1 VDRPRLKTVWC
12 PIDGWHW
19 WDGTD
24 YIPEKQFHERFP
36 MARLNF
42 NADDFETPSRNLL
55 EPGKYLAEIIESEI
69 KATRSGGTMLSMTF
83 EMLNPAK
90 GRRVWHN
97 YNLENK
103 SEKAVEIGK
112 QDLGYTAKAVGK
124 PRFDDTEELHNIP
137 LTITVIV
144 EQGDGEYGPS
154 NKIKAW
160 GPESDFDRDQPTIG
174 KRKFD
179 KKETVVEEDVPW

>member
-1 VDRPRLKTVWC
+1 
-12 PIDGWHW
+12 
-19 WDGTD
+19 
-24 YIPEKQFHERFP
+24 
-36 MARLNF
+36 MARLSF
-42 NADDFETPSRNLL
+42 NADDLQESTRDLL
-55 EPGKYLAEIIESEI
+55 KPGKYLAEIIESEI
-69 KATRSGGTMLSMTF
+69 KETRSGGTMLSMTF

-112 QDLGYTAKAVGK
+112 QDLGYTARAVGK
-124 PRFDDTEELHNIP
+124 PRFDDTEDLHNIP
-137 LTITVIV
+137 LTVSVII
-144 EQGDGEYGPS
+144 EEGNAEFGPS
-154 NKIKAW
+154 NKIKSW